1 MAKNVLIVDDN
12 EHLRQILASVLRNSG
27 YEVSEA
33 ATGDQAIASAVS
45 ENPQLILMDLDLPD
59 MSGAEAARAIKNHS
73 AMSDV
78 PIIGCSAY
86 LGCEFREEALRAGMV
101 DYLEKPISP
110 SIIRAK
116 IKQFIPAE
124 R

>member
-12 EHLRQILASVLRNSG
+12 EHLRQILASVLRNFG

-33 ATGDQAIASAVS
+33 ATGDQAIASAIS
-45 ENPQLILMDLDLPD
+45 LNPHLILMDLDLPD
-59 MSGAEAARAIKNHS
+59 MSGAEVARAIRNYS

-86 LGCEFREEALRAGMV
+86 IGWEFREEALRAGMV

-110 SIIRAK
+110 SIIQAR
-116 IKQFIPAE
+116 IQQFILAE